1 LSPAAR
7 QARLASTRGIALEE
21 GKAMK
26 NLMWAGLLMLGAA
39 LVPGLR
45 SGRSPDGQ
53 ERVEFGRQTYSVYC
67 ASCHGRAGRGDGPVA
82 ADLKVEPTDLTRLAA
97 RNDGRFP
104 RDRTYQ
110 AIDGRLTVRGH
121 GTSEMP
127 VWGATLRIPGSER
140 DQEREVRERILD
152 LLSYLESI
160 QR

>member
-1 LSPAAR
+1 MEDR
-7 QARLASTRGIALEE
+7 
-21 GKAMK
+21 KAMK
-26 NLMWAGLLMLGAA
+26 TLMGAGLLTLAA
-39 LVPGLR
+39 VLTSGLP
-45 SGRSPDGQ
+45 SGRSSVGQ
-53 ERVEFGRQTYSVYC
+53 EPQRQTVLQDRVEYGRRAYSVYC
-67 ASCHGRAGRGDGPVA
+67 ASCHGKAGRGDGPVA

-110 AIDGRLTVRGH
+110 AIDGRLLVRGH

-127 VWGATLRIPGSER
+127 VWGATFQIPCSDR

-160 QR
+160 QRKEEEP